1 MIKKE
6 NLRLGLLLI
15 PMILGLACAVK
26 KPLISSRYVI
36 EVRPSSM
43 PNIIDHSP
51 HPCPEC
57 LKISDQKM
65 FKITE
70 RDFLSIK
77 EKIIELD
84 DYNTYL
90 LELLAE

>member
-1 MIKKE
+1 
-6 NLRLGLLLI
+6 
-15 PMILGLACAVK
+15 MILGLACAAK
-26 KPLISSRYVI
+26 KPLTSSRYVI
-36 EVRPSSM
+36 EARPSSM
-43 PNIIDHSP
+43 PNIMDRSP